1 MFIIFIIFSVFE
13 WLFAAAATCQLEESI
28 NSLNSSQA
36 MEQGQ
41 RSGCSCMNWL
51 QINTCTLITPWSHLL
66 ALLSWDFLLDAAQD
80 IESVYISYGEV
91 TINKK
96 KKREKPGQ
104 AGCNPHSKYTV
115 FMNTFMRN
123 MYE

>member
-1 MFIIFIIFSVFE
+1 MFIFFIIFSVFE

-91 TINKK
+91 KQKK
-96 KKREKPGQ
+96 KKERNQGRQ
-104 AGCNPHSKYTV
+104 AATHTQSILYS
-115 FMNTFMRN
+115 
-123 MYE
+123 

>member
-1 MFIIFIIFSVFE
+1 
-13 WLFAAAATCQLEESI
+13 
-28 NSLNSSQA
+28 
-36 MEQGQ
+36 
-41 RSGCSCMNWL
+41 MNWL

-96 KKREKPGQ
+96 KKKRETR
-104 AGCNPHSKYTV
+104 AGRLQPTLKVYCIHEYIYEKYV
-115 FMNTFMRN
+115 
-123 MYE
+123 